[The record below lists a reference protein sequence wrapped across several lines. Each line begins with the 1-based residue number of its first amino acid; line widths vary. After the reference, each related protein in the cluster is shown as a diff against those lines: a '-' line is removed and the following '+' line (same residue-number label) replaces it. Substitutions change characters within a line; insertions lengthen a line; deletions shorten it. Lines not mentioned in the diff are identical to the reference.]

1 MPAIIVSGKNAKIT
15 AQDEIVL
22 GDTFSNDITII
33 DGGEVR
39 AENINIGNK
48 NTVTTTTLKVMCG

>member
-15 AQDEIVL
+15 AQDELVL

-39 AENINIGNK
+39 
-48 NTVTTTTLKVMCG
+48 LKT